1 MKQADDRYS
10 KDRNLKDLKQHQDE
24 RAAKTAEMRNQL
36 TGADRAKD
44 FSQVQQDNRSAAAD
58 KGLRTND
65 PITDQMKFLEGQNGK
80 SASWAMDGDPPKH
93 PVVRAIEAEEAARG
107 LERGKARKAT
117 DQAVSAWL
125 TSEKRLREAVPS
137 HEEVDGTEG
146 EGAMASEARKEKEKA
161 KEEAN
166 RAGGGP
172 PPRQSGEQTPLPDAL
187 ANPGLGKA
195 PTQDQVRQQRDH
207 LIGQPGNDNNPK
219 PPADMRN
226 VQVFPGSVKVGQQ
239 TNPGPE
245 GDNGNGSSSAGGSL
259 DRGPRPGV
267 VDPPKSDS
275 PGTRNPQQ

>member
-1 MKQADDRYS
+1 
-10 KDRNLKDLKQHQDE
+10 
-24 RAAKTAEMRNQL
+24 MRNQL

-44 FSQVQQDNRSAAAD
+44 FGQVQQDNRSAAAD

-80 SASWAMDGDPPKH
+80 SASWTMDGDPQQPPLASITDGKSDADRAAAAAAARKEADEARKTFLRTAGA
-93 PVVRAIEAEEAARG
+93 VRAARG
-107 LERGKARKAT
+107 
-117 DQAVSAWL
+117 
-125 TSEKRLREAVPS
+125 TS
-137 HEEVDGTEG
+137 
-146 EGAMASEARKEKEKA
+146 KEKEAEKTNILAAKIYVNRERAAEAAEKA
-161 KEEAN
+161 VVD
-166 RAGGGP
+166 
-172 PPRQSGEQTPLPDAL
+172 QSTKQTPVPDAL